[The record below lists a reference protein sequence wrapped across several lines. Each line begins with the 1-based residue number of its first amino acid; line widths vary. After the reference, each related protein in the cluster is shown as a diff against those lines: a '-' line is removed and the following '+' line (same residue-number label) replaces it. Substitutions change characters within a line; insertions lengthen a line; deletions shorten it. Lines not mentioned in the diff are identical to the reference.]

1 MISQQLALATA
12 TGQLPNQPQVQVG
25 QPGWQDGAMARLTQ
39 GTTKGNLSNADVG
52 GGQRGFVVDVN
63 GDGQYGRGQ
72 DAVLGMDFDGDGS
85 LNQKEIGRTRELLS
99 SFAGNNDF
107 DGDGKVSK
115 AERKRAAGYR
125 ALDKDGDGRLSTP
138 EMQMAGARTWVD
150 RNGDGKVGGGEVA
163 GIQNFRT
170 NNPLNAHSLNGLDAT
185 GTRSSVSSTVDPRPA
200 PPPGPPRPP
209 SRASSRAKF

>member
-1 MISQQLALATA
+1 MINQQLGLATA
-12 TGQLPNQPQVQVG
+12 TGQIPNQQVQVG
-25 QPGWQDGAMARLTQ
+25 QPGWQDGAMARLL
-39 GTTKGNLSNADVG
+39 GTTKGNLSSADVG

-72 DAVLGMDFDGDGS
+72 DAVLGMDFDGDGT

-99 SFAGNNDF
+99 SFGGNNDF

-115 AERKRAAGYR
+115 AEKKRAASYR
-125 ALDKDGDGRLSTP
+125 QFDKDGDGRLSTQ

-150 RNGDGKVGGGEVA
+150 RNGDGKIGGGEVA
-163 GIQNFRT
+163 GLQNFRT

-200 PPPGPPRPP
+200 PPPRPP
-209 SRASSRAKF
+209 SRASSRVKF